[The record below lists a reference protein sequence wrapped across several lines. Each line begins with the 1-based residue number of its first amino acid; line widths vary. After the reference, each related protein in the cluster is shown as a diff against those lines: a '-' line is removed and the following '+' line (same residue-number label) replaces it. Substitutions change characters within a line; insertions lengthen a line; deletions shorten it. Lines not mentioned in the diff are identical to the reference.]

1 MKNLFIVFE
10 GLDGSGKTTIAKML
24 SCELNA
30 LYIQTPLGYY
40 NQVRKLIDTR
50 ADITEH
56 FLFYL
61 AAVRYASEEIKK
73 LLKQQSV
80 ICDRYSYSTIAYH
93 RALGLT
99 LDIDINQMNLLVP
112 DYVFFLEISDKTQLE
127 RLANKKNSKTQAD
140 DWIIKQGVFQKLNQ
154 EFKKLPLQII
164 NAENQPEQIVETIKE
179 IIQKGE
185 LQC

>member
-10 GLDGSGKTTIAKML
+10 GLDGSGKTTISKIL
-24 SCELNA
+24 SYELSA

-40 NQVRKLIDTR
+40 NQIRKLVDAR
-50 ADITEH
+50 ADVAEH

-73 LLKQQSV
+73 LLKRQSV
-80 ICDRYSYSTIAYH
+80 VCDRYLYSTIAYH
-93 RALGLT
+93 RALGLK
-99 LDIDINQMNLLVP
+99 LDIDIGQVNVLIP
-112 DYVFFLEISDKTQLE
+112 DHAFFLEISAKTQLE
-127 RLANKKNSKTQAD
+127 RLVSKKDAKTQAD
-140 DWIIKQGVFQKLNQ
+140 DWIIKQNVFQKLNQ

-164 NAENQPEQIVETIKE
+164 NAENQPRQVVEIIKE

-185 LQC
+185 LRC